1 MDSLPQIM
9 GAIGLLCITSGI
21 FIAQELRRDLIFIL
35 GGSLLLVYSI
45 TLKDPVFIPL
55 QIIFILASGF
65 NILRRRRHTKKR

>member
-1 MDSLPQIM
+1 M

-21 FIAQELRRDLIFIL
+21 FIAQELRRDLVFML

-45 TLKDPVFIPL
+45 ALRDPVFIPL

-65 NILRRRRHTKKR
+65 NILRRHSRRAKKR